1 MLHNCSG
8 SYILFIYVPYSCEII
23 TKSKKWWLEEGLYIY
38 VGSAKKGIK
47 SRINYH
53 LRIKKKKHW
62 HIDYLL
68 EKAKII
74 KISVL
79 CNKKEVEIAQLF
91 TKKFKGIKGFGS
103 SDTPLNSHL
112 FKIE

>member
-1 MLHNCSG
+1 M
-8 SYILFIYVPYSCEII
+8 
-23 TKSKKWWLEEGLYIY
+23 Y

-47 SRINYH
+47 SRISHH

-74 KISVL
+74 KIIIL
-79 CNKKEVEIAQLF
+79 CDKKEVEIAKLF

-103 SDTPLNSHL
+103 SDSPLSSHL